1 MHCFGT
7 ANFLMA
13 LAKLAADEDASSTN
27 LKIDN
32 NLWWSYLQANIK
44 GEETLVISLLVIIRK
59 GEGMVFQFYY
69 YF

>member
-1 MHCFGT
+1 
-7 ANFLMA
+7 MA

-59 GEGMVFQFYY
+59 GKAWCSSFIIIFSVKE
-69 YF
+69 